1 MGECC
6 GGVYTGYT
14 VSPGDWVKC
23 DTFMFLL
30 WVVGWG
36 TRFCNVGYT
45 GYTGLTGYNWVHWEH
60 RVHIV
65 TFDVFNRFA
74 PPYPPNHNLVKTV
87 CQIFFYLCE
96 NFLKKVTVKT
106 MQGDKKEYRSGEIK
120 FSYRHSTFSPDEIV
134 ISAEF
139 E

>member
-1 MGECC
+1 MLDVSECC

-14 VSPGDWVKC
+14 VSPGDRVKC

-45 GYTGLTGYNWVHWEH
+45 GYMGYTGYNWVHWVH

-74 PPYPPNHNLVKTV
+74 PPYPPNHNFVKTV
-87 CQIFFYLCE
+87 CQIFFIS
-96 NFLKKVTVKT
+96 LK
-106 MQGDKKEYRSGEIK
+106 I
-120 FSYRHSTFSPDEIV
+120 F
-134 ISAEF
+134 
-139 E
+139 